1 MAWIIIKIFCFP
13 PFLSFSSRKKNSVCN
28 LWPQNNNNEKALLPG
43 LLPHLHSRCWP
54 WGGQH
59 SSGLGQGPS
68 YHQGRPLAKK
78 ETASEKT
85 SQGDKREKSLSRDSK
100 PYGIFSLLKPE
111 TTLCWSKKKKMG
123 YKVCMCVSFGL
134 HNTLFFSVYW
144 AQDVLLAYSVW
155 CHLRHLSNRG
165 EPHFINSGIWNIC
178 GRVKY

>member
-1 MAWIIIKIFCFP
+1 MVSTAQVWCRKLWNLLCNLMAWIIIKIFCFP

-68 YHQGRPLAKK
+68 SHQGRPLAKK

-111 TTLCWSKKKKMG
+111 TTLCWSKKKWWGTKC
-123 YKVCMCVSFGL
+123 VCVF
-134 HNTLFFSVYW
+134 
-144 AQDVLLAYSVW
+144 LLAYTTHCFSASTE
-155 CHLRHLSNRG
+155 HRMS
-165 EPHFINSGIWNIC
+165 S
-178 GRVKY
+178 